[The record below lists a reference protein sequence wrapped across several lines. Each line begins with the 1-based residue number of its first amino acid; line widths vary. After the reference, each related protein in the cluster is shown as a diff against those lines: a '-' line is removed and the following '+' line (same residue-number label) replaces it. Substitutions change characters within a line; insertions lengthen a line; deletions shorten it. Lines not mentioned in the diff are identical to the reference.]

1 MAKKVLVLGAGM
13 VTKPMIRYFAEKTD
27 YSVIVASRTRKHI
40 DELISGYDRIKGI
53 TWEAHNVEG
62 LRDLVKEADIVLS
75 FLPYIYH
82 MEVARLCVEY
92 SKPLVTTSYVKEEMA
107 ALDEEAKKKGI
118 LLLNETGLDPGIDH
132 MTAQMVID
140 TAHEKGAR
148 VTEFYSYCG
157 ALPAPQ
163 YANNPLH
170 YKFSWSPEGVLR
182 AGNNSAKYLKE
193 GKIVEVPSN
202 ELFSHRWSEY
212 VEGVGELEVY
222 PNRNSLVYIEK
233 YGISEVHT
241 IIRGTFRYPG
251 WCETQIYLK
260 KLHLTEEG
268 IKVPSGVRTW
278 KELMDVKLKE
288 VNEEIP
294 SHIIDKLRW
303 LGLFEDRKLPC
314 VECTIFENF
323 VTLLKEKLSYRE
335 GEKDLIILKHRI
347 VIEEKGK
354 RKVHTVKLVS
364 EGVIGKETAVAKT
377 VSLPAAIA
385 ADLIL
390 KGEITLSGVWIPTH
404 PDIYTKV
411 LRELE
416 NEGIKPELKEEVL
429 EKIGEK

>member
-40 DELISGYDRIKGI
+40 DELISGYDRVKGI
-53 TWEAHNVEG
+53 TWEAHNIDG
-62 LRDLVKEADIVLS
+62 LRDLIKEADIVLS

-82 MEVARLCVEY
+82 IEVARLCVEY
-92 SKPLVTTSYVKEEMA
+92 SKPLVTTSYVKDEMA
-107 ALDEEAKKKGI
+107 ALDSVAKEKGI

-132 MTAQMVID
+132 MTAQLVID
-140 TAHEKGAR
+140 AAHEEGSR

-157 ALPAPQ
+157 ALPAPE
-163 YANNPLH
+163 YANNPLR

-182 AGNNSAKYLKE
+182 AGNNSAKYLKD
-193 GKIVEVPSN
+193 GKVVEVPSN

-212 VEGVGELEVY
+212 VDGIGELEVY

-233 YGISEVHT
+233 YGIGEVHT

-268 IKVPSGVRTW
+268 IKVPEGVKTW
-278 KELMDVKLKE
+278 KDLINVKLKE
-288 VNEEIP
+288 VGEDIP
-294 SHIIDKLRW
+294 EHIINKLKW
-303 LGLFEDRKLPC
+303 LGLFEDRELPC
-314 VECTIFENF
+314 PKCTIFENF
-323 VTLLKEKLSYRE
+323 VTLLKEKLSYKE
-335 GEKDLIILKHRI
+335 GEKDLILLKHRI
-347 VIEEKGK
+347 IIEKNGAK
-354 RKVHTVKLVS
+354 KVHTVKLIS
-364 EGVIGKETAVAKT
+364 EGIIGQETAVAKT

-390 KGEITLSGVWIPTH
+390 KGEIKLSGVWIPTH
-404 PDIYTKV
+404 PEIYTKV
-411 LRELE
+411 LKELE
-416 NEGIKPELKEEVL
+416 NEGIKPELKEEIL
-429 EKIGEK
+429 EGIGGK

>member
-53 TWEAHNVEG
+53 TWEAHNLDG

-140 TAHEKGAR
+140 TAHEKGAE

-303 LGLFEDRKLPC
+303 LGLFEGRELPC